1 MTKRDKK
8 FQMLVEWIG
17 GPMDGEQVEVDA
29 EADFITYRFPMP
41 SEDEEIQIEIPIDFR
56 ENGKPIIIWQPEFS
70 RYQ

>member
-1 MTKRDKK
+1 
-8 FQMLVEWIG
+8 
-17 GPMDGEQVEVDA
+17 MDGEQVEVDA

-56 ENGKPIIIWQPEFS
+56 ENGKPIIVWQPEFS